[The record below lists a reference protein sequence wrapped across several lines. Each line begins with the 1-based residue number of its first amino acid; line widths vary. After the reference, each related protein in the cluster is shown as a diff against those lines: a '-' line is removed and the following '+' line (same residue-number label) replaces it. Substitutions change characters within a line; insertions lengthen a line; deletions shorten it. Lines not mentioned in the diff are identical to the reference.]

1 MYYYSQNCSKQTC
14 SSNAYIFVTDKSVN
28 FQLLARANMVF
39 IMLMSLAAFLTQLAI
54 LNILRYNH
62 TIAVLA
68 TTLKKSAGD
77 TSNALVCI

>member
-1 MYYYSQNCSKQTC
+1 MKFIILI
-14 SSNAYIFVTDKSVN
+14 SS
-28 FQLLARANMVF
+28 
-39 IMLMSLAAFLTQLAI
+39 AAFLTQLAI